1 MKLSKNFSL
10 SELTKSQSATRLGID
25 NIPTMAVIDN
35 LQQLVDNVLQPL
47 RDSLDRPI
55 IISSGYRSPDL
66 NKAIGGSPTSDHTKG
81 QAADIE
87 VFGIS
92 NKDLAEHIRDNFKFT
107 QLILEFPSRNDP
119 SAGWVHVSYNPK
131 DLKCQVLTAER
142 IGSRVV
148 YRAGLVLS

>member
-25 NIPTMAVIDN
+25 NTPTMTVIDN
-35 LQQLVDNVLQPL
+35 LQLLVDNVLQPL
-47 RDSLDRPI
+47 RDALDKPI
-55 IISSGYRSPDL
+55 TVSSGYRSPDL
-66 NKAIGGSPTSDHTKG
+66 NKAIGGSPTSDHTRG

-87 VFGIS
+87 VAGMS
-92 NKDLAEHIRDNFKFT
+92 NKDLAEHIRDTLKFT

-142 IGSRVV
+142 VNGRVV
-148 YRAGLVLS
+148 YRAGLVL

>member
-10 SELTKSQSATRLGID
+10 SELTKSQSASRLSID
-25 NIPTMAVIDN
+25 NTPSMTVIDS

-47 RDSLDRPI
+47 RDALGKPI
-55 IISSGYRSPDL
+55 TITSGYRSPDL
-66 NKAIGGSPTSDHTKG
+66 NKAIGGSPTSDHCRG

-87 VFGIS
+87 VAGMS
-92 NKDLAEHIRDNFKFT
+92 NKDLAEFIRDNYKFT

-131 DLKCQVLTAER
+131 DLKCQVLTASKVN
-142 IGSRVV
+142 GKTV
-148 YRAGLVLS
+148 YQAGLILP